1 MDGSYQCSQGCIIVA
16 RVGRFRGRRFSR
28 GVFVGKNGSA
38 LWSERSEFKE
48 FTLIKIRNEGSEL
61 GG

>member
-1 MDGSYQCSQGCIIVA
+1 M
-16 RVGRFRGRRFSR
+16 FRRMYHSR
-28 GVFVGKNGSA
+28 DVFVGKNGSE
-38 LWSERSEFKE
+38 LWRERSEFKE